1 MTRRMSATQARD
13 NFDKLL
19 DSVSE
24 KGARVRLIRQGK
36 HVAAL
41 VPVEDLELVEKIE
54 DRLDLEEARAALVE
68 SRKKGTI
75 PWKKLKAEL
84 GL

>member
-1 MTRRMSATQARD
+1 MTRMAANTACKDFTGTLNRVARH
-13 NFDKLL
+13 K
-19 DSVSE
+19 E
-24 KGARVRLIRQGK
+24 RLVLSRRGRDV
-36 HVAAL
+36 VAI
-41 VPVEDLELVEKIE
+41 VPVEDLDFLQMLE
-54 DRLDLEEARAALVE
+54 DRIDLDDARASLAE